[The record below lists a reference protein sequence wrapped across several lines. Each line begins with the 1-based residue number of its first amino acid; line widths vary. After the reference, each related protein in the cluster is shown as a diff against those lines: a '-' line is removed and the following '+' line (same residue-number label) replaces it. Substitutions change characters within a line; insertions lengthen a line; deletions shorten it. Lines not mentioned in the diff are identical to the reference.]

1 MPTLKTLM
9 SAPVTSPLTEVD
21 LEDVGLFLIQLTSRG
36 FLQSKDQ
43 TNLENCHDSI
53 AYSICNHII
62 AEPMSFH
69 VKQFIKFL
77 NSLQISTDDV
87 TKLKEFKALYQQM
100 VEPIKE
106 KLAIK
111 ALEKFGKT
119 VELCLAQIPN
129 NDTLE
134 EEVFNCTEAEQTN
147 MNNTTKLFRKRALF
161 SQTCNTLLETEE
173 NIAAQ
178 ESPIPQASIKDLV
191 NQNQG
196 GNSSSDDNDSDVGQV
211 KATPPQKASK
221 TTKRKKTN
229 NKESS
234 CSDSDGR
241 KRRPKRI
248 LVDEN

>member
-1 MPTLKTLM
+1 
-9 SAPVTSPLTEVD
+9 
-21 LEDVGLFLIQLTSRG
+21 
-36 FLQSKDQ
+36 
-43 TNLENCHDSI
+43 
-53 AYSICNHII
+53 
-62 AEPMSFH
+62 
-69 VKQFIKFL
+69 
-77 NSLQISTDDV
+77 
-87 TKLKEFKALYQQM
+87 M

-134 EEVFNCTEAEQTN
+134 EEEVCSTEAAEQTN

-191 NQNQG
+191 NQG
-196 GNSSSDDNDSDVGQV
+196 GNSSSDDNDSDAVGQV
-211 KATPPQKASK
+211 KPTPPKKATK

-241 KRRPKRI
+241 KRRPNRI